1 MARTL
6 HVHADLALEIDTG
19 QAADDPGRRLSGRL
33 TGDGRT
39 LTLSLSGLGDL
50 PLGAPARSVADPV
63 RDLARLLADDGVTL
77 VVAAQDR
84 PVVSLG
90 RVRQSFGERAIL
102 RTPHIHVHDR
112 RAALRMV
119 RSRGDAG
126 GPALTALVP
135 PASPWPVAP
144 TVTPPR
150 RRHVTTTH
158 DPLGGGS
165 PRLVYY
171 LSPPETGGVREVLPL
186 RRGTTRIGSDEHD
199 DLRLDGLRPGHVQIR
214 RNPATDEYEV
224 VPVPGSST
232 TVGGAEVTSPVILR
246 TGAVVRAGGR
256 SFTYA
261 RDEYADHGRPHGGRE
276 GGEFSRQRP
285 QPPRPRY
292 DS

>member
-1 MARTL
+1 MARVL
-6 HVHADLALEIDTG
+6 HLKADLTLEVDTG
-19 QAADDPGRRLSGRL
+19 VAADDPGRRLSGRL

-39 LTLSLSGLGDL
+39 LTLSLTGLGDL
-50 PLGAPARSVADPV
+50 PLGAPVRAVADPV
-63 RDLARLLADDGVTL
+63 RDVARMLADDGVTL
-77 VVAAQDR
+77 VVAADDR

-90 RVRQSFGERAIL
+90 RVKQSIGERAVL
-102 RTPHIHVHDR
+102 RSPFIHVHDR
-112 RAALRMV
+112 RAALRLI
-119 RSRGDAG
+119 RPRGDSG
-126 GPALTALVP
+126 GPALTRLVP
-135 PASPWPVAP
+135 PVTPLPVAP
-144 TVTPPR
+144 TLAPPR

-171 LSPPETGGVREVLPL
+171 LAPPETGGARQVLHL
-186 RRGTTRIGSDEHD
+186 RRGTTHIGSGDHD
-199 DLRLDGLRPGHVQIR
+199 DLRLDGLRPGHVAIR
-214 RNPATDEYEV
+214 RNPASDEYEA

-232 TVGGAEVTSPVILR
+232 TVAGVEVTSPVILR
-246 TGAVVRAGGR
+246 TGAVVRAGDR
-256 SFTYA
+256 SFTYV